1 MLSGE
6 VKSQTSVLTDVTHDS
21 IYGDSPITIQPITE
35 KYTAQV
41 SLVILL
47 GFR

>member
-1 MLSGE
+1 M
-6 VKSQTSVLTDVTHDS
+6 LTDATHNS
-21 IYGDSPITIQPITE
+21 ICGDSPITIQPITG

-41 SLVILL
+41 SLVTLL